1 MNISTLY
8 GLYTENYVKSM
19 KSIMMIIVF
28 NFNQIVFIHMSH
40 SNLYLWSCLF
50 YFPKLNSFKCKRIY
64 QITRNY
70 FFKENILRQSSI
82 VPTFSFHQNMLI
94 FCHWFHILDGIP
106 ITELQTQWSYFIQV
120 NVKYWKY
127 FQKKIINSKSNM
139 NLFIQALHV

>member
-1 MNISTLY
+1 MHISTLY
-8 GLYTENYVKSM
+8 GFSNENYVKSV
-19 KSIMMIIVF
+19 KNIIMILVF
-28 NFNQIVFIHMSH
+28 NFNQKDIHMSH

-50 YFPKLNSFKCKRIY
+50 YFPKLNSFKGKRIY

-106 ITELQTQWSYFIQV
+106 ITELQTEWSWLSYFISSTFHGIPTSHC
-120 NVKYWKY
+120 KML
-127 FQKKIINSKSNM
+127 KIFS
-139 NLFIQALHV
+139 